1 MVNLKKI
8 KIMKKLLL
16 FIALT
21 STLTTFSQNYN
32 DSAGCRQTITMY
44 RKIESKLQ
52 SSITAQSNT
61 LKSKNSEI
69 SLLNETIIKNN
80 KNIKK
85 QKIYKWLSIVGNVG
99 LACYIIKTK

>member
-1 MVNLKKI
+1 
-8 KIMKKLLL
+8 MKKLLL

-32 DSAGCRQTITMY
+32 DSAGCRQTIAMY

-85 QKIYKWLSIVGNVG
+85 QKIYKWLSIICNVG
-99 LACYIIKTK
+99 LACYIIKTN